1 MRPPAVQDADFAMNQ
16 IVVRDGKGAKDRVTV
31 LPAVAK
37 QPLAQHLS
45 RVKRLHDRDV
55 ALGGGWV
62 ELPWA
67 LARKYPNA
75 GREWPWQ

>member
-1 MRPPAVQDADFAMNQ
+1 MSQ
-16 IVVRDGKGAKDRVTV
+16 IVVRDGKGARDRATV
-31 LPAVAK
+31 LPAVVKGA
-37 QPLAQHLS
+37 LAQHLQW
-45 RVKRLHDRDV
+45 VKPQHEADV
-55 ALGGGWV
+55 TRGTGWV